1 MGVVIMMIKRLK
13 VKNWRN
19 FRELDVPLRERQF
32 IVGANASGK
41 SNLLDIF
48 RFLRDIVKAEGGGL
62 QKAVKDR
69 GGVSKIRSLAARQDP
84 EIAIEIYLA
93 DNAESPE
100 SWRYAIGI
108 RQEPR
113 GYRQPFLTYERVWK
127 GDQQILNRP
136 DAADKGDPQRLTQ
149 TFLEQINVN
158 ANFRDI
164 VYFLQDITY
173 LHLVPQLLRFADSIQ
188 GRVVEDDPFGQG
200 FLERIATASER
211 TRRSRLQKIEQALKI
226 AVPQLK
232 QLEFIRDEI
241 TGRPHLQALYS
252 HWRPN
257 AGLQR
262 EDQFSDGTLRLLG
275 LLWSLLESDSVLLL
289 EEPELS
295 LNAGIVSQLAP
306 FISRMQRSRRP
317 QVFVSTHSDALLTEQ
332 GIDGGEV
339 LLLTPAREGTAGK
352 IVSDIDEVQTLLEA
366 GFTVGEAVLPRTR
379 PEHAEQ
385 LSFLE

>member
-1 MGVVIMMIKRLK
+1 MMIKRLI

-32 IVGANASGK
+32 VVGANASGK

-48 RFLRDIVKAEGGGL
+48 RFLRNIVKAEGGGL

-69 GGVSKIRSLAARQDP
+69 GGVSKIRCLAARQDP
-84 EIAIEIYLA
+84 EIEIEIHLA

-100 SWRYAIGI
+100 TWRYAIGI

-113 GYRQPFLTYERVWK
+113 GYRQPFLTHECVWK
-127 GDQQILNRP
+127 DDKQILNRP
-136 DAADKGDPQRLTQ
+136 DADDKKDRQRLTQ

-164 VYFLQDITY
+164 VHFLQNITY

-200 FLERIATASER
+200 FLERIATVPER

-226 AVPQLK
+226 AVPQLE

-257 AGLQR
+257 AGLQQ

-317 QVFVSTHSDALLTEQ
+317 QVFVSTHSDALLAEK

-339 LLLTPAREGTAGK
+339 LLLTPAREGTAVK
-352 IVSDIDEVQTLLEA
+352 IASDIDEVQTLLEED
-366 GFTVGEAVLPRTR
+366 FSVGEVVLPRTR
-379 PEHAEQ
+379 PKHAEQ

>member
-1 MGVVIMMIKRLK
+1 MMIKRLR

-19 FRELDVPLRERQF
+19 FRHLNVLFRERQF

-48 RFLRDIVKAEGGGL
+48 RFLRDIVKAEGGGF

-84 EIAIEIYLA
+84 EIAIEIHLA

-100 SWRYAIGI
+100 TWRYAIGI

-113 GYRQPFLTYERVWK
+113 GYRQTYLTYERVWK
-127 GDQQILNRP
+127 DGQQILDRP
-136 DAADKGDPQRLTQ
+136 DADDEVDRQRLTQ

-158 ANFRDI
+158 ADFREI
-164 VYFLQDITY
+164 VHFLQDITY

-188 GRVVEDDPFGQG
+188 GRIVEDDPFGQG
-200 FLERIATASER
+200 FLERIATVPER

-226 AVPQLK
+226 AVPQLE
-232 QLEFIRDEI
+232 QLEFIREEN

-339 LLLTPAREGTAGK
+339 LLLTPAREGTAVK

-385 LSFLE
+385 LSFLV

>member
-1 MGVVIMMIKRLK
+1 MMIKRLK

-32 IVGANASGK
+32 VVGANASGK

-93 DNAESPE
+93 DNAESPA

-385 LSFLE
+385 LNFLE

>member
-1 MGVVIMMIKRLK
+1 MMIKRLI

-93 DNAESPE
+93 DNAESAE
-100 SWRYAIGI
+100 NWRYAIGI

-127 GDQQILNRP
+127 DGKQILDRP
-136 DAADKGDPQRLTQ
+136 DSDDEGDPQRLTQ

-158 ANFRDI
+158 ANFREI
-164 VYFLQDITY
+164 VLFLRDITY

-188 GRVVEDDPFGQG
+188 GRIVEDDPFGQG
-200 FLERIATASER
+200 FLERIATVPER

-226 AVPQLK
+226 AVPQLE
-232 QLEFIRDEI
+232 QLEFIREEN

-275 LLWSLLESDSVLLL
+275 LLWSILESDSVLLL

-317 QVFVSTHSDALLTEQ
+317 QVFVSTHSDALLIEK

-339 LLLTPAREGTAGK
+339 LLLTPAREGTAVK
-352 IVSDIDEVQTLLEA
+352 IVSDIDEVQVLLEA

-379 PEHAEQ
+379 PKFACTTK
-385 LSFLE
+385 

>member
-1 MGVVIMMIKRLK
+1 MIINRLI

-19 FRELDVPLRERQF
+19 FQQIDVGLSPRQF

-48 RFLRDIVKAEGGGL
+48 RFLRDIVKAEGGGF

-69 GGVSKIRSLAARQDP
+69 GGVSKIRCLAARRDP
-84 EIAIEIYLA
+84 EIAIEVHLA
-93 DNAESPE
+93 DNSKPQTT
-100 SWRYAIGI
+100 WRYAIGF
-108 RQEPR
+108 RLEPWGHR
-113 GYRQPFLTYERVWK
+113 RTYLTYERVWK
-127 GDQQILNRP
+127 NGQQLLNRP
-136 DAADKGDPQRLTQ
+136 NKADKADMDRRTQ
-149 TFLEQINVN
+149 TFLEQINAN
-158 ANFRDI
+158 AEFREMAR
-164 VYFLQDITY
+164 FFQTITY

-200 FLERIATASER
+200 FLERIAKAPEK
-211 TRRSRLQKIEQALKI
+211 TRSSRLRKIEGALKI

-232 QLEFIRDEI
+232 ELKFIRDET

-275 LLWSLLESDSVLLL
+275 FLWSLLEGDSLLLL

-295 LNAGIVSQLAP
+295 LHTEIVSQLAAL
-306 FISRMQRSRRP
+306 ISRMQKSQRR
-317 QVFVSTHSDALLTEQ
+317 QIFVSTHSESLLREP
-332 GIDGGEV
+332 GIDGREILLLIPAKEGTEVKIASDLEHVRELLENGLTAGEV
-339 LLLTPAREGTAGK
+339 
-352 IVSDIDEVQTLLEA
+352 
-366 GFTVGEAVLPRTR
+366 VLSTTR
-379 PEHAEQ
+379 PKHAEQ
-385 LSFLE
+385 FSLLC

>member
-1 MGVVIMMIKRLK
+1 MMIKHLK

-69 GGVSKIRSLAARQDP
+69 GGVSKIRCLAARQDP
-84 EIAIEIYLA
+84 EIEIEIHLA
-93 DNAESPE
+93 DSAESPE
-100 SWRYAIGI
+100 TWRYAIGI
-108 RQEPR
+108 MQEPR
-113 GYRQPFLTYERVWK
+113 GYRQTYLTHERVWK
-127 GDQQILNRP
+127 DGKQILNRP
-136 DAADKGDPQRLTQ
+136 DADDKKDRQRLTQ

-158 ANFRDI
+158 ADFRDI
-164 VYFLQDITY
+164 VHFLQDITY

-200 FLERIATASER
+200 FLERIATVPER
-211 TRRSRLQKIEQALKI
+211 MRRSRLQKIEQALKI

-232 QLEFIRDEI
+232 QLKFIRDEI

-257 AGLQR
+257 ARLQ

-275 LLWSLLESDSVLLL
+275 LLWSLLESNAVLLL

-306 FISRMQRSRRP
+306 FISRISRRP

-339 LLLTPAREGTAGK
+339 LLLTPAREGTAVK
-352 IVSDIDEVQTLLEA
+352 IVSDIDEVKTLLEA

-385 LSFLE
+385 MYF